1 MRLKRLGKFKA
12 IKLRILYKGRKIKR
26 KVTVPI
32 RAMSEKKEK
41 GKGLDQLRDEEIK
54 FPESMERTRKEQIR
68 IRAKCEK
75 GELEPRGKYGKK
87 PKGSRNVPLKQQ
99 APSSDTEEGGS
110 KRTYTVDE
118 TLSGIKIRVLPIVDP
133 NSSFDDRDELSVMQ
147 SGEEDSGQPESEQ
160 EKRKIIFRTPV
171 KRITFNP
178 TVNSIKDIASL
189 MMPAKYGGWREQD
202 SDTLSEN

>member
-1 MRLKRLGKFKA
+1 MRLKRLDRLKT
-12 IKLRILYKGRKIKR
+12 IKLRILCKGRKIKR
-26 KVTVPI
+26 KITVPI

-41 GKGLDQLRDEEIK
+41 RKGMTQMRDEEIK
-54 FPESMERTRKEQIR
+54 FPESIERTRKEQIR

-87 PKGSRNVPLKQQ
+87 PKGSQNVPLRQQ

-110 KRTYTVDE
+110 KKTYTVDE
-118 TLSGIKIRVLPIVDP
+118 TLSGEKIRVLPIVDP
-133 NSSFDDRDELSVMQ
+133 NSFDDRDELSLMQ

-202 SDTLSEN
+202 SETLSEN